1 MGLGLIVEQARLPTY
16 NTKSCTPKFVHNS
29 IWLNRVFSKRNAYI
43 EFMYISIMNIFVY
56 GTLLDDTV
64 RGRVLGK
71 DIKGKSDTLEDYML
85 DTHSVLTSYPTIVK
99 RNKEVVNGMYFDVNE
114 EDIKKLDRY
123 ESEYYK
129 KIEIKLKS
137 GTKSLVYTESIY
149 M

>member
-16 NTKSCTPKFVHNS
+16 NFCCTQQVVHNS
-29 IWLNRVFSKRNAYI
+29 IWQNRVFSKRNAYI
-43 EFMYISIMNIFVY
+43 TFMYISIMNIFVY

-71 DIKGKSDTLEDYML
+71 DVKGKEDTLEDYIVDM
-85 DTHSVLTSYPTIVK
+85 HSVLTSYPTIIK
-99 RNKEVVNGMYFDVNE
+99 QDRGSVNGMYFDVDM

-129 KIEIKLKS
+129 KIEVKLKS
-137 GTKSLVYTESIY
+137 GTKSLVYTEQIY

>member
-16 NTKSCTPKFVHNS
+16 NKSCTQPVVHNS
-29 IWLNRVFSKRNAYI
+29 IWLYNVFSKRNAYI

-71 DIKGKSDTLEDYML
+71 DIKGTQDVLEDYII
-85 DTHSVLTSYPTIVK
+85 DNHSILTSYPTIIPLDQGY
-99 RNKEVVNGMYFDVNE
+99 VNGMYFDVNE

-123 ESEYYK
+123 ESQYYK
-129 KIEIKLKS
+129 KIEVKLKS
-137 GTKSLVYTESIY
+137 GTKSLTYTESSYI
-149 M
+149 

>member
-1 MGLGLIVEQARLPTY
+1 
-16 NTKSCTPKFVHNS
+16 
-29 IWLNRVFSKRNAYI
+29 
-43 EFMYISIMNIFVY
+43 MNIFVY

>member
-16 NTKSCTPKFVHNS
+16 NIKVVHNS
-29 IWLNRVFSKRNAYI
+29 IWQNRVFSKRNAYI
-43 EFMYISIMNIFVY
+43 RFMYISNMTNIFVY

-71 DIKGKSDTLEDYML
+71 DIKGKSDTLEDYII
-85 DTHSVLTSYPTIVK
+85 DTHSVLTSYPTIVQQD
-99 RNKEVVNGMYFDVNE
+99 RGFVNGKYFDVDM

-129 KIEIKLKS
+129 KIEVKLKS
-137 GTKSLVYTESIY
+137 GIDTLVYTERIY

>member
-1 MGLGLIVEQARLPTY
+1 
-16 NTKSCTPKFVHNS
+16 
-29 IWLNRVFSKRNAYI
+29 
-43 EFMYISIMNIFVY
+43 MYISIMNIFVY

-71 DIKGKSDTLEDYML
+71 DVKGTEDVLEDYII
-85 DTHSVLTSYPTIVK
+85 DTHSVLTSYPTIVPLDK
-99 RNKEVVNGMYFDVNE
+99 GFVNGMYFDVNE

-129 KIEIKLKS
+129 KIDIKLKS

>member
-71 DIKGKSDTLEDYML
+71 DIKGTQDVLEDYIM
-85 DTHSVLTSYPTIVK
+85 DTHSVLTSYPTIIPLDK
-99 RNKEVVNGMYFDVNE
+99 GYVNGMYFDVNE

-123 ESEYYK
+123 ESQYYK
-129 KIEIKLKS
+129 KIDIKLKS
-137 GTKSLVYTESIY
+137 GTKSLVYTESSYI
-149 M
+149 

>member
-1 MGLGLIVEQARLPTY
+1 
-16 NTKSCTPKFVHNS
+16 
-29 IWLNRVFSKRNAYI
+29 
-43 EFMYISIMNIFVY
+43 MNIFVY

-64 RGRVLGK
+64 STEDV
-71 DIKGKSDTLEDYML
+71 LEDYII
-85 DTHSVLTSYPTIVK
+85 DTHSVLTSYPTIVPLDK
-99 RNKEVVNGMYFDVNE
+99 GFVNGMYFDVNE

-129 KIEIKLKS
+129 KIDIKLKS

>member
-1 MGLGLIVEQARLPTY
+1 
-16 NTKSCTPKFVHNS
+16 
-29 IWLNRVFSKRNAYI
+29 
-43 EFMYISIMNIFVY
+43 MNIFVY

-71 DIKGKSDTLEDYML
+71 D
-85 DTHSVLTSYPTIVK
+85 PTIIHCF
-99 RNKEVVNGMYFDVNE
+99 REFVNGKYFDVDE

-129 KIEIKLKS
+129 KIEVKLKS
-137 GTKSLVYTESIY
+137 GTKSLVYTEQIY

>member
-1 MGLGLIVEQARLPTY
+1 MGLGLIAEQARLPTY
-16 NTKSCTPKFVHNS
+16 NTKVVHNS
-29 IWLNRVFSKRNAYI
+29 IWQNRVFSKRNAYI
-43 EFMYISIMNIFVY
+43 TFMYISNMTNIFVY

-71 DIKGKSDTLEDYML
+71 HVKGKSDTLEDYII
-85 DTHSVLTSYPTIVK
+85 DTHSVLTSYPTIVQQDK
-99 RNKEVVNGMYFDVNE
+99 GFVNGKYFDVDM

-129 KIEIKLKS
+129 KIEVKLKS
-137 GTKSLVYTESIY
+137 GVDTLVYTERIY

>member
-1 MGLGLIVEQARLPTY
+1 MT
-16 NTKSCTPKFVHNS
+16 
-29 IWLNRVFSKRNAYI
+29 
-43 EFMYISIMNIFVY
+43 NIFVY

-85 DTHSVLTSYPTIVK
+85 DTHSILTTYPTITPLDK
-99 RNKEVVNGMYFDVNE
+99 GVVNGKYFNVNE

-137 GTKSLVYTESIY
+137 GIKSLVYTERIY

>member
-16 NTKSCTPKFVHNS
+16 NKVVHSPVVHNS

-71 DIKGKSDTLEDYML
+71 DVKGTEDVLEDYII
-85 DTHSVLTSYPTIVK
+85 DTHSVLTSYPTIIPLDK
-99 RNKEVVNGMYFDVNE
+99 GYVNGMYFDVNE

-123 ESEYYK
+123 ESQYYK
-129 KIEIKLKS
+129 KIDIKLKS
-137 GTKSLVYTESIY
+137 GTKSLVYTESSYI
-149 M
+149 

>member
-16 NTKSCTPKFVHNS
+16 NKSCTQPVVHNS
-29 IWLNRVFSKRNAYI
+29 IWLYSVFSKRNAYI

-71 DIKGKSDTLEDYML
+71 DIKGKSDTLENYML
-85 DTHSVLTSYPTIVK
+85 DTHSVLTSYPTIIK
-99 RNKEVVNGMYFDVNE
+99 QDRGFVNGMYFDVDD

-129 KIEIKLKS
+129 KIEVKLKS
-137 GTKSLVYTESIY
+137 GTKSLAYTEQIY

>member
-1 MGLGLIVEQARLPTY
+1 MGLRLIVEQARLPTY
-16 NTKSCTPKFVHNS
+16 NKSCTQPVVHNS